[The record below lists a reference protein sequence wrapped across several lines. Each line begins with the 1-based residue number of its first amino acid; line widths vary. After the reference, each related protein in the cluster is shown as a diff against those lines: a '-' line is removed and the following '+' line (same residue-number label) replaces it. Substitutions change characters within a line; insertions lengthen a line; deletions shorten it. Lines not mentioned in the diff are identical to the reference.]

1 MIHDYDEAVAYL
13 EHLVATPVCNEPGAG
28 LARARLMLAHV
39 GDPQER
45 FATLHVTGS
54 SGKGSTAAMAAA
66 ILRAAGYRTGIFSSP
81 HLEAYTERI
90 AVDGAPIA
98 PSDWTRLLN
107 RLHPFVEQMA
117 GGALSGYTLGRPAL
131 LQVLWPMAALY
142 FAERGVEVAVVE
154 VGMGGR
160 YDSTNANNAR
170 VAVVTNVS
178 LEHTQHLGATVAEI
192 AYHKAGVAKPSG
204 IVITAAQD
212 PAARAPIAAEC
223 ARQGATLWRAT
234 PEGDG
239 EVRFTDDEAGLCIAT
254 PARTHGGLRLGL
266 RGRHQHANAAC
277 AVAAVDALEALG
289 IVRVAGDAVSRGLA
303 AAYVPGRL
311 EQVADDP
318 VTLLDGAHNPDAARA
333 LAAALRDLFP
343 GQPLVLLLGIL
354 ADKDVAAM
362 VEALAPLARAVV
374 VTEPPWEGRMGQA
387 HTVAH
392 AAERYLPDVIV
403 VPAVGAAFTAAQQRA
418 RDLGGPLVVAGSLIL
433 VGAVRALVHGQT
445 SR

>member
-1 MIHDYDEAVAYL
+1 MIHDYDEAIAYL
-13 EHLVATPVCNEPGAG
+13 EHLVATPVRNEPGAG
-28 LARARLMLAHV
+28 LARTRMMLSHV

-54 SGKGSTAAMAAA
+54 SGKGSTAAMASA

-117 GGALSGYTLGRPAL
+117 GGALPGYTLGRPAL

-192 AYHKAGVAKPSG
+192 ADHKAGVAKPGG
-204 IVITAAQD
+204 ILITAAQNPD
-212 PAARAPIAAEC
+212 ALAAIAAEC
-223 ARQGATLWRAT
+223 ARQGATLWRVT
-234 PEGDG
+234 PGGDG
-239 EVRFTDDEAGLCIAT
+239 EVRFTGDEAGLCIVT

-266 RGRHQHANAAC
+266 WGRHQHANAAC
-277 AVAAVDALEALG
+277 AAAAVDALEALG
-289 IVRVAGDAVSRGLA
+289 IVRVAGDAVPRGLA
-303 AAYVPGRL
+303 AAYLPGRL

-318 VTLLDGAHNPDAARA
+318 VTLLDGAHNPDAAQA
-333 LAAALRDLFP
+333 LAATLRELFP
-343 GQPLVLLLGIL
+343 RQPLVLLVGIL
-354 ADKDVAAM
+354 ADKDIAAM
-362 VEALAPLARAVV
+362 VEALAPLARTVV
-374 VTEPPWEGRMGQA
+374 VTEPPWEGRMGRA
-387 HTVAH
+387 HAVAH
-392 AAERYLPDVIV
+392 AAERYVPDVIV
-403 VPAVGAAFTAAQQRA
+403 VPAVGTAFSAAQQRA
-418 RDLGGPLVVAGSLIL
+418 RHLGGPLVVAGSLIL
-433 VGAVRALVHGQT
+433 VGAVRALVHD
-445 SR
+445 RR

>member
-1 MIHDYDEAVAYL
+1 
-13 EHLVATPVCNEPGAG
+13 
-28 LARARLMLAHV
+28 
-39 GDPQER
+39 
-45 FATLHVTGS
+45 
-54 SGKGSTAAMAAA
+54 MAAA

-117 GGALSGYTLGRPAL
+117 GGALPGYTLGRPAL

-142 FAERGVEVAVVE
+142 FAERGVAVAVVE

-178 LEHTQHLGATVAEI
+178 LEHAQHLGATVAEI
-192 AYHKAGVAKPSG
+192 ADHKAGVAKPGG
-204 IVITAAQD
+204 ILITAAQD
-212 PAARAPIAAEC
+212 PDALAVIAAEC
-223 ARQGATLWRAT
+223 TRQGATLWRVT
-234 PEGDG
+234 PGGDG
-239 EVRFTDDEAGLCIAT
+239 EVRFTGDEAGLCIAT
-254 PARTHGGLRLGL
+254 PTHTHGGLRLGL

-311 EQVADDP
+311 EQAADDP

-333 LAAALRDLFP
+333 LAATLRALFP

-362 VEALAPLARAVV
+362 VAALAPLARAVV

-387 HTVAH
+387 HAVAH

-403 VPAVGAAFTAAQQRA
+403 VSEVGAAFAAAQQRA
-418 RDLGGPLVVAGSLIL
+418 RELGGPLVVTGSLIL
-433 VGAVRALVHGQT
+433 VGAVRAGA
-445 SR
+445 R